1 MPHAEIIVLQEINGS
16 IGRSRGLQAPEFK
29 SKNPTAFRPGSGVR
43 TQRGQ
48 RRLTRSH
55 LLCEI
60 GAMPYKGK
68 IELAGE
74 RKIRLRNKP
83 HYRLAHWPIWIW
95 VFFLA
100 PGPLTFSLFDR
111 GFHWVNWAWLA
122 AVLIGTGIAGVFGQ
136 LPGVEPAP
144 YILRFDEDKPNPLY
158 RRVCYTFAWNAVLN
172 FALLNMAGL
181 AYAVVTGVWR
191 LKQIYLYAYSPL
203 CAVILLLGIVG
214 KLPRVGPSTKGEGT
228 ERRYFYGSVWAVTAA
243 QTVLL
248 ILWKTLPATRAGSL
262 IKLVVFVGVLA
273 IMGFAAARGVLPR
286 TRPILP
292 GELMVSD

>member
-1 MPHAEIIVLQEINGS
+1 
-16 IGRSRGLQAPEFK
+16 
-29 SKNPTAFRPGSGVR
+29 
-43 TQRGQ
+43 
-48 RRLTRSH
+48 
-55 LLCEI
+55 
-60 GAMPYKGK
+60 MPYTGK
-68 IELAGE
+68 VEFAAE

-83 HYRLAHWPIWIW
+83 YYRLAHWPIWIW

-111 GFHWVNWAWLA
+111 GFHWANWAWLL
-122 AVLIGTGIAGVFGQ
+122 AVLIGTGIAGFFGQ

-203 CAVILLLGIVG
+203 CATILLLGILG
-214 KLPRVGPSTKGEGT
+214 KLPRVALSTKGEGT

-248 ILWKTLPATRAGSL
+248 ILWKTLPETRTGSL
-262 IKLVVFVGVLA
+262 IKLIVFVAILA
-273 IMGFAAARGVLPR
+273 VMGLAAWRGLLPR
-286 TRPILP
+286 TRPIVP
-292 GELMVSD
+292 GELMVAD

>member
-1 MPHAEIIVLQEINGS
+1 MRYS
-16 IGRSRGLQAPEFK
+16 
-29 SKNPTAFRPGSGVR
+29 
-43 TQRGQ
+43 
-48 RRLTRSH
+48 
-55 LLCEI
+55 
-60 GAMPYKGK
+60 GK

-83 HYRLAHWPIWIW
+83 YYRLAHWPIWIW
-95 VFFLA
+95 VVFLA

-158 RRVCYTFAWNAVLN
+158 RRICYTFAWNAVLN

-181 AYAVVTGVWR
+181 AYASVTGVWR
-191 LKQIYLYAYSPL
+191 LKQIYFYTYSPL
-203 CAVILLLGIVG
+203 CAIIFLLGIVG

-248 ILWKTLPATRAGSL
+248 ILWKTLPSSIAATRIGSL
-262 IKLVVFVGVLA
+262 IKLVVFVAALA
-273 IMGFAAARGVLPR
+273 IMGFAASRGLLPL